1 MRNACSRRCATISI
15 ALQMCVGDKWTRLA
29 QRHRDDCTDRGRG
42 RTCGP
47 VLRAYVCRR
56 APSASQQDR
65 HISDEPVTGV
75 DRNWLDRITRVGGF
89 TLNTERQL
97 EQNQSG

>member
-1 MRNACSRRCATISI
+1 
-15 ALQMCVGDKWTRLA
+15 
-29 QRHRDDCTDRGRG
+29 
-42 RTCGP
+42 
-47 VLRAYVCRR
+47 
-56 APSASQQDR
+56 
-65 HISDEPVTGV
+65 V